1 MFPSLSPM
9 EMIVIGGLAVLLFGK
24 RLPEVGRSLGRSV
37 VEFKKGMRGVEDE
50 LEHVRREFRDSHSSS
65 SMYNDSISSY
75 NSSGYSSNPYDYGSS
90 ADVYDRTDVTVPKF
104 EPPKVA
110 AAKQAEAARQPVD
123 EGTV

>member
-50 LEHVRREFRDSHSSS
+50 LDQLRREFRDTPSSTH
-65 SMYNDSISSY
+65 YNDSISSY
-75 NSSGYSSNPYDYGSS
+75 NNSGYSHSHYDYGTS

-110 AAKQAEAARQPVD
+110 AMKKADTPEATSD